1 MENLIE
7 NIIQVI
13 HGCDRKTDFLIE
25 NIVKDSKQNTFPF
38 LQTVQHSVLHHNATE
53 INVKYILTLSFRF
66 LMRGKY
72 IKAIVG

>member
-25 NIVKDSKQNTFPF
+25 NIVRDHKQNTFPF
-38 LQTVQHSVLHHNATE
+38 LQTVKHSVLHHNATD
-53 INVKYILTLSFRF
+53 INFKSILTLSFRF
-66 LMRGKY
+66 LIGRKF
-72 IKAIVG
+72 IKVIVG